1 MNIFKILSS
10 CYGSISETNISAML
24 VYLLDP
30 SNDHGFGNRFLNRTV
45 GQLGCQD
52 LKNNQKLKKY
62 LENPSDYEIKIQ
74 AEFPVDVK
82 ETESGKSNRR
92 IDILLEFY
100 KRSNESES
108 PEFAIAIENKIYRD
122 SLSDPDQIR
131 DEILGL
137 KKNYENSDTELH
149 CILISPACPKVE
161 ESLNKIVNY
170 NKVHLSW
177 KEREVSIV
185 KILNEM
191 LDEEAEGTIDPLS
204 TETKYIVR
212 SFIAFINNDF
222 QSDDIKEEES
232 RERTDYGKYIREY
245 LRDIYDEMDPD
256 KEYSVEERKE
266 ELSKIIKEKSG
277 KPLNDNT
284 RERQFYKV
292 TVNCPYRG
300 DHNIRK
306 PLDER
311 FNLFYYSDDSKKKIK
326 KFSEDMSEDVD
337 IWWSQDG
344 KKVSKKLSVLREQK
358 KNGNL

>member
-10 CYGSISETNISAML
+10 CNGRISETNISAML
-24 VYLLDP
+24 VYLLGP
-30 SNDHGFGNRFLNRTV
+30 SNDHGFGNRFLNKTV

-52 LKNNQKLKKY
+52 LKTNPKLKKY
-62 LENPSDYEIKIQ
+62 LKNPSDYEIKIPY
-74 AEFPVDVK
+74 EFLVDVE
-82 ETESGKSNRR
+82 ETKSGKSNRR

-100 KRSNESES
+100 KDSNKT
-108 PEFAIAIENKIYRD
+108 PEFAIAIENKID
-122 SLSDPDQIR
+122 KNSLSDPDQIQ

-137 KKNYENSDTELH
+137 KKNYDENSDTELH

-177 KEREVSIV
+177 KESEVSVV
-185 KILNEM
+185 KILNEI
-191 LDEEAEGTIDPLS
+191 LDEEAKGAIDPLS
-204 TETKYIVR
+204 TETKYIAR

-232 RERTDYGKYIREY
+232 RERTNYGKPIRKY

-266 ELSKIIKEKSG
+266 ELSRIIKEKSG
-277 KPLNDNT
+277 KPLNDKT
-284 RERQFYKV
+284 RDYQFYMV
-292 TVNCPYRG
+292 TVNAPSRVGYK
-300 DHNIRK
+300 IRK

-311 FNLFYYSDDSKKKIK
+311 FNLFYYSDDSWEKIK

-344 KKVSKKLSVLREQK
+344 EKASKKLSVLREQK
-358 KNGNL
+358 RNGNL